1 MIVIGLIGRI
11 GAGKSTVAGCFADLG
26 AAVIDADAIA
36 HLILDTPDARA
47 AIVAR
52 FGSGVL
58 DSDGRVLRRALA
70 ERVFG
75 HSQEHAESLAELE
88 SIVHPRVHDEI
99 LRRLD
104 SLRAEEARE
113 GLRVAVLDVPLLVRA
128 GWADSCDLL
137 VAIECDEE
145 VRRRRLADRGVSA
158 VQQAAREAAWRG
170 SVAAGDGPFPGHFP
184 ASRTATVDT
193 SGSAAYTRDQ
203 VVRIWQTKIAVRCG
217 DGSP

>member
-26 AAVIDADAIA
+26 ATVIDADAIA
-36 HLILDTPDARA
+36 HAVLDEPDARG
-47 AIVAR
+47 AIQAR

-58 DSDGRVLRRALA
+58 GPDGRVVRRALA

-75 HSQEHAESLAELE
+75 PSPAHAEALAELE

-104 SLRAEEARE
+104 ALRAEDKD
-113 GLRVAVLDVPLLVRA
+113 GHRVAVLDVPLLVRA

-137 VAIECDEE
+137 VGIECDEE
-145 VRRRRLADRGVSA
+145 LRRRRLADRGVSA
-158 VQQAAREAAWRG
+158 AQQAAREAAWRG
-170 SVAAGDGPFPGHFP
+170 AVASGEGPFPPHFP

-203 VVRIWQTKIAVRCG
+203 VVRIWQTQIAVRC
-217 DGSP
+217 DGRSS